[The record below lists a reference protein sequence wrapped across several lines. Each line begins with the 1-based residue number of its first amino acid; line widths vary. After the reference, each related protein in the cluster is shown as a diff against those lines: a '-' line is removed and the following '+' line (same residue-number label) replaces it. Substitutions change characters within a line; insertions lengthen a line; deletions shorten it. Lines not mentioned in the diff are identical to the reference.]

1 MLAIKR
7 RRGERIRLRMPDG
20 SECWITYVGGAP
32 GGEIRLSIDAPR
44 AVGKRPHD
52 TEAKARA
59 HERALRRS
67 GKIREREGLRLET
80 YWCSR
85 CAAFHVGH
93 RPVKQ
98 QRRRA

>member
-1 MLAIKR
+1 
-7 RRGERIRLRMPDG
+7 
-20 SECWITYVGGAP
+20 
-32 GGEIRLSIDAPR
+32 LSAEGC
-44 AVGKRPHD
+44 GKRPHD